1 MPRPS
6 RSLYDTPTWPRPPNA
21 PDSGLPPTFPRLRDF
36 GTGSFFHISP
46 FLLVPL
52 MPPHVL
58 LMIYPFYNLYTLL
71 YSLSIIFHILT
82 FSLTHGKP

>member
-6 RSLYDTPTWPRPPNA
+6 GSLYDTPTWPRPPNA

-52 MPPHVL
+52 MFPHVPL
-58 LMIYPFYNLYTLL
+58 VIHPYYDLHTFL
-71 YSLSIIFHILT
+71 YSPFIIFHIPT

>member
-52 MPPHVL
+52 MSPHVPL
-58 LMIYPFYNLYTLL
+58 VIYPYHDL
-71 YSLSIIFHILT
+71 HT
-82 FSLTHGKP
+82 FL

>member
-21 PDSGLPPTFPRLRDF
+21 PNSGLPPTFPRLRAF
-36 GTGSFFHISP
+36 GTSSFLHISP

-58 LMIYPFYNLYTLL
+58 LMIYPPYDLYTLL
-71 YSLSIIFHILT
+71 YSLSIIFHILIY
-82 FSLTHGKP
+82 SLTHGKP

>member
-21 PDSGLPPTFPRLRDF
+21 PDSGLPPTFPRLWDF
-36 GTGSFFHISP
+36 GTGSSFHISP

-58 LMIYPFYNLYTLL
+58 LMIYPPYDLYTLL
-71 YSLSIIFHILT
+71 YSLSIIFHILIY
-82 FSLTHGKP
+82 SLTHGKP

>member
-6 RSLYDTPTWPRPPNA
+6 GSLYDTPTWPRPPNA
-21 PDSGLPPTFPRLRDF
+21 PDSGLPPTFPRLQDF
-36 GTGSFFHISP
+36 GTGSSFHISP

-58 LMIYPFYNLYTLL
+58 LMIYPLYDLYTLL
-71 YSLSIIFHILT
+71 YSLSIIFHILIY
-82 FSLTHGKP
+82 SLTHGKP